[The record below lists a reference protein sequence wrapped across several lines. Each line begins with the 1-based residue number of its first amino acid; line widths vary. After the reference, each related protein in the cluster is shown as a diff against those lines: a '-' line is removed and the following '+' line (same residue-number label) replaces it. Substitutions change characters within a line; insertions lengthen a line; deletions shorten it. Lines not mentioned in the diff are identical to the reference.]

1 MAIEGRGRVTT
12 RIRKRGSRKDIYTTF
27 RKQTGHCEKCG
38 SSMLTHSRCEAC
50 HCLCGSGHYEGEP
63 ALYREHYIC
72 RSCFYMWRR
81 LERRLEEEA
90 TWERFIKGD
99 DDVEDELTV
108 E

>member
-1 MAIEGRGRVTT
+1 
-12 RIRKRGSRKDIYTTF
+12 
-27 RKQTGHCEKCG
+27 
-38 SSMLTHSRCEAC
+38 
-50 HCLCGSGHYEGEP
+50 
-63 ALYREHYIC
+63 
-72 RSCFYMWRR
+72 MWRR